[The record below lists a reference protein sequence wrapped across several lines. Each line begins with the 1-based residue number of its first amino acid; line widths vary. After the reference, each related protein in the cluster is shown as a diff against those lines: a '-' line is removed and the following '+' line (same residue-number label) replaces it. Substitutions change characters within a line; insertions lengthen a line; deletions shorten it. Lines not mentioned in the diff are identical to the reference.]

1 MSTNATATSNLPSA
15 AYASLSGRILIATMF
30 VVTGIRKVI
39 YFTGT
44 AAFFAKLGFPAPE
57 AMVALAIII
66 EIGGAILLIVGWR
79 TRWVAWLLVG
89 FVAIATATAHRFWE
103 FDAAQ
108 YGNQLNHFLK
118 NVAILGGLLML
129 AGFGPG
135 SRSMDKR

>member
-1 MSTNATATSNLPSA
+1 MNTNATVISNLPGA
-15 AYASLSGRILIATMF
+15 AYASLLGRILIAAMF
-30 VVTGIRKVI
+30 LVVGIRKVI

-44 AAFFAKLGFPAPE
+44 AAYFAKLGFPAPE

-66 EIGGAILLIVGWR
+66 ETGGAILLIVGWR

-118 NVAILGGLLML
+118 NVAIVGALLML
-129 AGFGPG
+129 AAFGPG
-135 SRSMDKR
+135 SRSLDKS

>member
-1 MSTNATATSNLPSA
+1 MIA
-15 AYASLSGRILIATMF
+15 AMF
-30 VVTGIRKVI
+30 LVLGIRKVI

-57 AMVALAIII
+57 AMVALAIVI

-79 TRWVAWLLVG
+79 TRWVAWFLVA
-89 FVAIATATAHRFWE
+89 FVVIATATAHRFWE

-108 YGNQLNHFLK
+108 YGNQLNHFFK
-118 NVAILGGLLML
+118 NVAILGGLLLL

-135 SRSMDKR
+135 SRSLDKR

>member
-1 MSTNATATSNLPSA
+1 
-15 AYASLSGRILIATMF
+15 LIAAMF
-30 VVTGIRKVI
+30 LVIGIHKVI

-57 AMVALAIII
+57 AMVALAIAV
-66 EIGGAILLIVGWR
+66 EIGGAILLIIGWR
-79 TRWVAWLLVG
+79 TRWVAWLLVA

-118 NVAILGGLLML
+118 NIAILGGLLML

-135 SRSMDKR
+135 SRSLDKS

>member
-30 VVTGIRKVI
+30 VVIGIRKVI

-135 SRSMDKR
+135 SRSLDKS

>member
-30 VVTGIRKVI
+30 LVIGIRKVI